1 MVLSAPVAT
10 SISETSMNLSKTE
23 QRVLHVLALGGAI
36 LAERADGP
44 KVRGVTCVT
53 REGAIL
59 EDCTLPLFRR
69 LRARGLIASSGG
81 APYRI
86 SHRGRA
92 AVRPQPDNR
101 G

>member
-1 MVLSAPVAT
+1 
-10 SISETSMNLSKTE
+10 MNLSKTE

-36 LAERADGP
+36 LADREGGP

-59 EDCTLPLFRR
+59 DACTLPVFQR
-69 LRARGLIASSGG
+69 LRARGLIESHAG

-92 AVRPQPDNR
+92 AVRPQLDNR